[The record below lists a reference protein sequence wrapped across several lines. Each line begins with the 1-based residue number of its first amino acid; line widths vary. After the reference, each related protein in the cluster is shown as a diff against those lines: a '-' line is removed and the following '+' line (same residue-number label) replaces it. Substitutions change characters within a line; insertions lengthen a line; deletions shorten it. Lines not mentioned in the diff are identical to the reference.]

1 MAKINC
7 ENKNSKRPIDLSKI
21 ERVAGAALRRLNRKK
36 AEVNIVFVSNQK
48 IRAMNRRYRGTDKS
62 TDVLA
67 FPPREWPPPR
77 WPLPRCEQ
85 SGFLGDIVVSSDEAR
100 KNAKEYDT
108 SFVEEA
114 ALYVIHGILHLTGH
128 EDRTEKGRVSMQRLE
143 NELIRKIR
151 KFL

>member
-1 MAKINC
+1 MARINC
-7 ENKNSKRPIDLSKI
+7 ENRNRKEKIDLSKVKRI
-21 ERVAGAALRRLNRKK
+21 ASTVLSRLNRKK

-48 IRAMNRRYRGTDKS
+48 IRSMNRRYRGIDEA

-67 FPPREWPPPR
+67 FE
-77 WPLPRCEQ
+77 
-85 SGFLGDIVVSSDEAR
+85 GGDIIISSDQ
-100 KNAKEYDT
+100 AKQNTKVYNT
-108 SFVEEA
+108 SFAEET

-128 EDRTEKGRVSMQRLE
+128 EDRTKKGKARMRRLE